1 MLVMGVDKSEFVG
14 MMKNMET
21 SMSYHYDR
29 RGLKYAVEYETDNDF
44 VVLSASPDI
53 SVSFDIYTHGLSV
66 KETQNY
72 SYKLYFKI
80 SDESI
85 FLQSISG
92 NFRIPFF
99 HKKLP
104 VVCGAAAVRFGDLKG
119 SYIYRISL
127 PINYTGT
134 LRMGK
139 DFDHR
144 YYPSDD
150 KSRRV
155 PFEEKCYKTIFDCL
169 YENGR
174 KVGETAVKT
183 IEE

>member
-1 MLVMGVDKSEFVG
+1 
-14 MMKNMET
+14 
-21 SMSYHYDR
+21 MSYHYDR

-66 KETQNY
+66 KEAPNY

-80 SDESI
+80 SDEGI
-85 FLQSISG
+85 LLQSISG

-174 KVGETAVKT
+174 KVGERAVKT